1 MLGLLLGSIPKRGSD
16 LDGIFTCSKRVVMRH
31 FDVDAGEFSGS
42 EVIER
47 GTKVKLLSNDG
58 SIVSVLEISTG
69 NIRNLDWSVFSQ
81 FFEKSPSAI

>member
-1 MLGLLLGSIPKRGSD
+1 MLGLLLGSVPKRGSD
-16 LDGIFTCSKRVVMRH
+16 LDCIFTCNKRVVMRH
-31 FDVDAGEFSGS
+31 FDADAGEFSGS

-58 SIVSVLEISTG
+58 STVSVLEISTG